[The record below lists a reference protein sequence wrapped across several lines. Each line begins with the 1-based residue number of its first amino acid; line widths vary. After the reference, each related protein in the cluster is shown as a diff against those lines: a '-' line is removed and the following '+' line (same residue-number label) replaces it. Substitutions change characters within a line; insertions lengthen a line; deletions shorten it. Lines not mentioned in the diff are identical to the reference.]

1 MKKERGEDREIR
13 RAREEEAW
21 RSSRSGKLGVASS
34 RCNFNIDMSDWLMP
48 GCLERAGK
56 IIERR
61 RERLAED
68 ADVAV
73 EGDRRSYECNTS
85 VAYTGGLQ
93 SNAKDRVKLGEILL
107 NGRRRCRET
116 RRRDRDDGCHDVPY
130 CSCSSTAYVESTVEF
145 AVHKE
150 FKDNIRIAWHI
161 DMSIFAVSSPRT
173 KRRTRTGS
181 LLRKVDV

>member
-85 VAYTGGLQ
+85 VAYTGSLQ

-107 NGRRRCRET
+107 NGRRRCRGGET
-116 RRRDRDDGCHDVPY
+116 ETMGSTMYHVAVAVAVQLHTSNRRL
-130 CSCSSTAYVESTVEF
+130 SSVCIKNLRITFASLGIST
-145 AVHKE
+145 
-150 FKDNIRIAWHI
+150 
-161 DMSIFAVSSPRT
+161 
-173 KRRTRTGS
+173 
-181 LLRKVDV
+181 